1 MRQCICGIVIDLG
14 NSMKLWLDRI
24 HSEIGI
30 VFIVSDG
37 TSLCA
42 IDFINYE
49 HRMRKLL
56 SQRYDGYELVE
67 KSNPQGFSD
76 RLRAYFDRDFTAF
89 NDLPVNPGG
98 TAFQQQVWQ
107 ALRAIPVGKT
117 WTYGELAQ
125 HLGKPTASRAVG
137 MANSLNPIS
146 IVLPCHRVVGANGKL
161 TGYAGG
167 LDRKRWLLDHE
178 TMQMAVNCFD
188 GASFHS

>member
-1 MRQCICGIVIDLG
+1 
-14 NSMKLWLDRI
+14 MKLWLDRI
-24 HSEIGI
+24 NSAIGT

-37 TSLCA
+37 KSLCA
-42 IDFINYE
+42 IDFSDYE

-56 SQRYDGYELVE
+56 SQRYDEYELLE
-67 KSNPQGFSD
+67 QSNPQGFSD
-76 RLRAYFDRDFTAF
+76 RLRAYFDRDFSAL

-98 TAFQQQVWQ
+98 TEFQQRVWQ
-107 ALRAIPVGKT
+107 ALRSIPVGKT
-117 WTYGELAQ
+117 WTYGELAK

-167 LDRKRWLLDHE
+167 LERKRWLLEHE
-178 TMQMAVNCFD
+178 SAEKVL
-188 GASFHS
+188 SLL